1 MKYEQSHSLIV
12 HRAIAPT
19 VNDNASRC
27 FDIESLWYHGL
38 IVYKLTSFSGSDAI
52 WQQISGGGGGTRITD
67 TGIIATITNNANY
80 NDSYGNPSPA
90 IGGIFNTTIPVG
102 IAEND
107 YYIEEI
113 SSGAGLPKHKIECKT
128 NADGDLILIKIPY
141 LQ

>member
-1 MKYEQSHSLIV
+1 MEKHFQAQSLIV
-12 HRAIAPT
+12 HKSTDPT
-19 VNDNASRC
+19 INDNRSRG
-27 FDIESLWYHGL
+27 FDVESEWYNG
-38 IVYKLTSFSGSDAI
+38 VKFWKLLSFSGSDAN
-52 WQQISGGGGGTRITD
+52 WSLVASGGGTRITD
-67 TGIIATITNNANY
+67 SGIIATITDNSNY

-90 IGGIFNTTIPVG
+90 IGGIFNTTLPIG

-113 SSGAGLPKHKIECKT
+113 STGAGLPKHKIECKK